1 MSDMQSLS
9 LASLLLLC
17 AALLAGLA
25 ATVRALARHDG
36 RPRRRLL
43 AAGIAIG
50 GAGALSS
57 LALPGVIG
65 GLGSLLA
72 VALLVGLDLFELGQ
86 AGLLSA
92 YAWPATGYLTAAAQ
106 ARQAGDPA
114 RAASEYGRAVLA
126 LRKGRRRSRELDAE
140 VRRGACLVSAGQGE
154 IAEAAALESVARARL
169 AGDPDLIWRS
179 LVGAGDVEA
188 ELGEAAAAKRD
199 YQEAVQVARDSG
211 SWLGVAFAC
220 GQLGWLEY
228 DAGDYDLALGYL
240 RWAGYAANAILSP
253 GLISGLSLLAGMLA
267 LTESKLV
274 PARAALEDS
283 AKTAAEAHDQ
293 DRLGLV
299 GLALACLAYLEGWHD
314 TAVGVVDQCIDALG
328 RTNAP
333 KRAVRW
339 VVALSVVAHA
349 KERVADAKEFAGHA
363 QALVRPNDPL
373 ARLIAFCADPAS
385 APELADQALEAA
397 RLFGGVEAAS
407 AARGATAAGAG

>member
-1 MSDMQSLS
+1 
-9 LASLLLLC
+9 
-17 AALLAGLA
+17 
-25 ATVRALARHDG
+25 
-36 RPRRRLL
+36 
-43 AAGIAIG
+43 
-50 GAGALSS
+50 
-57 LALPGVIG
+57 
-65 GLGSLLA
+65 
-72 VALLVGLDLFELGQ
+72 
-86 AGLLSA
+86 
-92 YAWPATGYLTAAAQ
+92 
-106 ARQAGDPA
+106 
-114 RAASEYGRAVLA
+114 RAVLA

-169 AGDPDLIWRS
+169 AGDPDLIWRP

-228 DAGDYDLALGYL
+228 DAGDYD
-240 RWAGYAANAILSP
+240 
-253 GLISGLSLLAGMLA
+253 
-267 LTESKLV
+267 
-274 PARAALEDS
+274 
-283 AKTAAEAHDQ
+283 
-293 DRLGLV
+293 
-299 GLALACLAYLEGWHD
+299 LALACLAYLEGWHD

-373 ARLIAFCADPAS
+373 ARLIAFCADPA
-385 APELADQALEAA
+385 
-397 RLFGGVEAAS
+397 
-407 AARGATAAGAG
+407 